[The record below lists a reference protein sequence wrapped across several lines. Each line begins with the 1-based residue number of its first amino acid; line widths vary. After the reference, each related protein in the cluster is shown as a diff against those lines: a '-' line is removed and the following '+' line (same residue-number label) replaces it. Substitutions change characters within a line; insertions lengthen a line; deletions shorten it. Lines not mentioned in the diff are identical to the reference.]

1 MHELSLAE
9 SILETIVEKSI
20 ALEFSLVSDIT
31 LTIGALSCVDP
42 DSLTWY
48 LTEISE
54 NTPLANANIHVTK
67 TPGKMYCNHCQ
78 KNFDSDE
85 LYCCCPHC
93 NSTDKKVISGDEMVI
108 SHIDIVESAY
118 NMDSTNNSNIN
129 DAINTAI
136 NSTP

>member
-78 KNFDSDE
+78 QNFDSDE

-93 NSTDKKVISGDEMVI
+93 NSTDKNIVSGDEMLI
-108 SHIDIVESAY
+108 SHIDVIEDGRSTSSIESTQ
-118 NMDSTNNSNIN
+118 NVDLPTVTRSL
-129 DAINTAI
+129 
-136 NSTP
+136 